1 MTLPAL
7 NDAPPVSNMDSSVPS
22 MVGERTAA
30 NASFLDA
37 SHALISARPICT
49 KVLTSLTAVLPF
61 TDTRR
66 VNRRTPL
73 VDTFKTVLA
82 GHNSPIML
90 RDLLEFLTTSGGDAA
105 LIDIVRARLNAV
117 TASN

>member
-1 MTLPAL
+1 VAL
-7 NDAPPVSNMDSSVPS
+7 NEQKSQIPRVAQLLAYHRPFVDYWFD
-22 MVGERTAA
+22 
-30 NASFLDA
+30 NA
-37 SHALISARPICT
+37 
-49 KVLTSLTAVLPF
+49 
-61 TDTRR
+61 RR

-73 VDTFKTVLA
+73 VDTFRTILA

-105 LIDIVRARLNAV
+105 LIEIVRARLIAV

>member
-1 MTLPAL
+1 MH
-7 NDAPPVSNMDSSVPS
+7 
-22 MVGERTAA
+22 E
-30 NASFLDA
+30 SFD
-37 SHALISARPICT
+37 I
-49 KVLTSLTAVLPF
+49 VDAVLPF
-61 TDTRR
+61 TDGTSVIFPLTLHHSLILSPSTVGDKEFHLTIRGLARPFVDYWFDNARR

-73 VDTFKTVLA
+73 VDTFRTILA

-105 LIDIVRARLNAV
+105 LIEIVRARLIAV

>member
-1 MTLPAL
+1 MH
-7 NDAPPVSNMDSSVPS
+7 
-22 MVGERTAA
+22 E
-30 NASFLDA
+30 SFD
-37 SHALISARPICT
+37 I
-49 KVLTSLTAVLPF
+49 VDAVLPF
-61 TDTRR
+61 TDGTSVIFPLTLHHSLILSPSTVGDKELHLTIRGLARPFVDYWFDNARR

-73 VDTFKTVLA
+73 VDTFRTILA

-105 LIDIVRARLNAV
+105 LIEIVRARLIAV